1 MSLWMKPD
9 KNREGGKHSFNQH
22 RQTTAITVIVR
33 NTFQLL
39 LQSLQKTTLLCVK
52 LPSSVQIYHPFFF
65 LSLRCRQKAKG
76 HVCLCHG
83 SL

>member
-65 LSLRCRQKAKG
+65 YL
-76 HVCLCHG
+76 
-83 SL
+83 